1 MFKVISCT
9 VIIVKVI
16 KKYSLFLVLTYIVCE
31 MRKYYVPFSG
41 MILSSEYTIETIGI
55 IKHFYSNLC
64 FFGSLG
70 IINLFD

>member
-1 MFKVISCT
+1 M
-9 VIIVKVI
+9 

-31 MRKYYVPFSG
+31 RNEEILHVPLSG
-41 MILSSEYTIETIGI
+41 MILSSDYTIETIGI

-64 FFGSLG
+64 FFGGLG